1 MPLRRRASLVILP
14 AAIVVAG
21 ATAAALVWW
30 YMEAH
35 SQKALRSFR
44 YLPPD
49 STMAINLDLAGLRN
63 NSMVRRVLDG
73 QTPPQ
78 LEREYAEFVRAT
90 GFDFERDLDSVSL
103 GISGPEGARVVH
115 AVLQG
120 RFDQQKVEHY
130 SRQHR
135 QDTSTHLGRS
145 INLFTGPSG
154 RPFRLAFLAPG
165 RVAFSNAPDRRP
177 IEKMVELAE
186 RSAPDLEDRLREL
199 PVLEHLPEGSQM
211 WVAVDLERAGQWRMP
226 APVGSG
232 TSLSIELLRGSRLG
246 LLAVRIGEQQVDFH
260 MVAECDS
267 GAGAQEV
274 ARSLAGL
281 RALLVAL
288 AQREEGSGLGAELA
302 SALKGIS
309 IEVEKNAAVVR
320 WRLEAAWLERLL
332 RESGSPRPPSH
343 AAPAGKA
350 TKEVNSEEEPGRSRD
365 RGGNGQKSG
374 NRSSPRETEWDSPEY
389 SECGLRNG
397 GGGR

>member
-1 MPLRRRASLVILP
+1 MPLRRRALLVILP

-35 SQKALRSFR
+35 NQKALSLFR

-63 NSMVRRVLDG
+63 SSMVRRVLDG

-78 LEREYAEFVRAT
+78 LERDYAEFVRAT

-186 RSAPDLEDRLREL
+186 RPAPDLEDRLREL

-211 WVAVDLERAGQWRMP
+211 WVAVDLERAGQWRMA

-288 AQREEGSGLGAELA
+288 AEREEGSGLGAELA

-332 RESGSPRPPSH
+332 RESGSPRPTSH

-350 TKEVNSEEEPGRSRD
+350 TKEVSSKPGSE
-365 RGGNGQKSG
+365 
-374 NRSSPRETEWDSPEY
+374 
-389 SECGLRNG
+389 L
-397 GGGR
+397 